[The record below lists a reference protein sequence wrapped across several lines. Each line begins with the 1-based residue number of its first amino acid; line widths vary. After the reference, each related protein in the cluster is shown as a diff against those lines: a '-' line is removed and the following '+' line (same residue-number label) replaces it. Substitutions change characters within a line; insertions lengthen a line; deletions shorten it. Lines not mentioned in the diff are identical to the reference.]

1 MYQNYIKRLKKS
13 EMKGILNSSILESL
27 VNYYNST
34 KIRDNILRQSKV
46 HIIWDEE
53 KKWLTQKTEI
63 FNYHLLR
70 FNSAARVF
78 HPPFSSPW
86 SRQQRAELKLKEQ
99 MNLIRLE
106 LVPLGME
113 FQVVKSK
120 LDLWWKKIKIWQS
133 IKMETNI
140 FRFFWP

>member
-1 MYQNYIKRLKKS
+1 MKKKMADS
-13 EMKGILNSSILESL
+13 
-27 VNYYNST
+27 
-34 KIRDNILRQSKV
+34 
-46 HIIWDEE
+46 
-53 KKWLTQKTEI
+53 KTEI

-140 FRFFWP
+140 FRFF